1 MTPTF
6 DIKANNTQK
15 PVNIVRDWLYDVIL
29 HKAGTQNYVC
39 IFFFQYGTDSMLS
52 NIVPHDITCI
62 YGNTS
67 GCLCGWL
74 DISL

>member
-1 MTPTF
+1 MTATF
-6 DIKANNTQK
+6 DIKAKNTQK

-39 IFFFQYGTDSMLS
+39 I
-52 NIVPHDITCI
+52 

-67 GCLCGWL
+67 GCLCG
-74 DISL
+74 

>member
-1 MTPTF
+1 MTATF

-39 IFFFQYGTDSMLS
+39 I
-52 NIVPHDITCI
+52 

-74 DISL
+74 DISLE